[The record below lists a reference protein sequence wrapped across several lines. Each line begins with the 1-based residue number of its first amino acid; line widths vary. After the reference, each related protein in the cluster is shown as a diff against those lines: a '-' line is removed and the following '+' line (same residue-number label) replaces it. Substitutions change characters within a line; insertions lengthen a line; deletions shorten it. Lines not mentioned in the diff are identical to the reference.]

1 MASSTHRQPELQGA
15 FSNEHAPQVVVRA
28 GKTFV
33 CSACGTLVEIP
44 KEVVGQLVLAA
55 APASSEEQGRGEA
68 TEVAPS
74 PTDSSQHQPPIDE
87 ATGVPCSRPRGH
99 AKEVTPKES
108 ARSAPGAKQ
117 RHAHADVEMAPV
129 SKQPR
134 PTRPKR
140 PRSPARECFVGQTID
155 GLTVPSARQLDRA
168 LAWVSFHLRILD
180 RQGSEIQRLRKLL
193 KQRSNSGVPCP
204 RPRGPASEVPVHDPV
219 KPAGNPNPKH
229 AQEDLGVAP
238 ESDCKRERNAN
249 ERGPP

>member
-15 FSNEHAPQVVVRA
+15 FSNKHAPQVVVRA

-55 APASSEEQGRGEA
+55 APASSEEQSRGET

-74 PTDSSQHQPPIDE
+74 PTDSSQHQPPINKT
-87 ATGVPCSRPRGH
+87 TGVPCSRPRGH

-117 RHAHADVEMAPV
+117 SHAHADVGMAPV
-129 SKQPR
+129 S
-134 PTRPKR
+134 TRPKR

-155 GLTVPSARQLDRA
+155 GLTVPSAHQLDRA
-168 LAWVSFHLRILD
+168 LAWVSFHLRVLD
-180 RQGSEIQRLRKLL
+180 RQGSETQRLRKLL
-193 KQRSNSGVPCP
+193 KQRSNSGAPCP

-229 AQEDLGVAP
+229 APEDFGVAT
-238 ESDCKRERNAN
+238 EADYKRERDAN